1 MEFIELKM
9 NIDAAKVLGKVKGL
23 MNRLAN
29 TKPAFKTIANFIR
42 SRVLLHFKN
51 QKGRTAGWQGLAPRT
66 SGDIQRK
73 TADKK
78 SWNEIK
84 KFAEGN
90 IKKETTLKKNL
101 TKIKGTNYLAGHKL
115 LVNNGNLIN
124 SLQGG
129 ADSIFIYKDGMAVVG
144 TNIDYAKY
152 HEHPKYPNAP
162 TNSFHEKKRIPKRD
176 FMFVQ
181 APDIAQIKDILDRF
195 ISSGRA

>member
-1 MEFIELKM
+1 MEFVQIKM
-9 NIDAAKVLGKVKGL
+9 DIDAAKVLGKVKGL
-23 MNRLAN
+23 MDRLAN

-42 SRVLLHFKN
+42 SRVLYHFDN
-51 QKGRTAGWQGLAPRT
+51 QTGRTAGWKKLAPST
-66 SGDIQRK
+66 EGNVQGK
-73 TADKK
+73 TASKK
-78 SWNEIK
+78 SWGEIK
-84 KFAEGN
+84 KFAEGK

-129 ADSIFIYKDGMAVVG
+129 SDSIFIYQNGMAVVG

-162 TNSFHEKKRIPKRD
+162 TNSFHETKRIPKRD

-181 APDIAQIKDILDRF
+181 APDIAQIKDILNRF
-195 ISSGRA
+195 ITSGKA